1 MDRCSRADED
11 EEIANLILKEEMRI
25 QKNAEIAKE
34 EDVELARRIQRE
46 EVERQRVRQQQR

>member
-1 MDRCSRADED
+1 VDRCSRADED